1 MSEVK
6 IQKPF
11 LKWVGGKT
19 QMIEKINAYIPNNI
33 QDYHEIF
40 LGGGSV
46 LFLILSLLEQ
56 KTISITGTINA
67 YDLNKALI
75 NTYEKIKTDCESL
88 LIELKKLKD
97 EFTTIAEN
105 TKKQRGAPKIINEES
120 KNETREHYY
129 YFIRDKFNEADKDST
144 LAAAYFI
151 FLNKTGFR
159 GMYREGP
166 AGLNIPYGLKDTKKI
181 PSIYDENEIRKISK
195 MIKNVNFKCLSYKES
210 VPEINHT
217 NDYVYLDPPYA
228 PENSKSFVGY
238 NEEGFTIDNHKEL
251 FKMIQELNSKKIKFL
266 LSNAKVDLVTEH
278 FQSEQYEIVD
288 IEARRAINSKNPG
301 AKTTEVLISNSF
313 N

>member
-1 MSEVK
+1 MSELK

-11 LKWVGGKT
+11 LKWVGGKS
-19 QMIEKINAYIPNNI
+19 QMMEYIKKYIPNNI

-46 LFLILSLLEQ
+46 LFLILSLVEQ
-56 KTISITGTINA
+56 KTIFITGTINA

-97 EFTTIAEN
+97 EFTSIIEN
-105 TKKQRGAPKIINEES
+105 TKKQRGAPKNINEET

-129 YFIRDKFNEADKDST
+129 YFIRGKFNEVDKDST

-159 GMYREGP
+159 GMYREGRD
-166 AGLNIPYGLKDTKKI
+166 GSFNIPYGLKDTKKI

-195 MIKNVNFKCLSYKES
+195 MIENVKFKCLSYKES
-210 VPEINHT
+210 LTQITNV

-228 PENSKSFVGY
+228 PENSNSFVGY

-251 FKMIQELNSKKIKFL
+251 FKIIQKLNSKKIKFL

-278 FQSEQYEIVD
+278 FPSEQYKIQH

-301 AKTTEVLISNSF
+301 AKTTEVLISN
-313 N
+313 